1 MHIRIITL
9 LVLIIGAFI
18 APWWSVALGL
28 AICAVAYR
36 NFLEGLVPA
45 LILDVLY
52 GAQPLFTAFSG
63 TPPEAVVG
71 IPGFLTAAT
80 AVLIVISLFSEG
92 YIRGHVRI

>member
-9 LVLIIGAFI
+9 FVLIVGAFI

-28 AICAVAYR
+28 AICAIAYR
-36 NFLEGLVPA
+36 NFLEGLIPA

-52 GAQPLFTAFSG
+52 GAQPLF
-63 TPPEAVVG
+63 G
-71 IPGFLTAAT
+71 IPGFLTVMI
-80 AVLIVISLFSEG
+80 AVLILLSLCSEG

>member
-9 LVLIIGAFI
+9 IVLTIGAFI

-28 AICAVAYR
+28 AICAIAYR
-36 NFLEGLVPA
+36 NFLEGLIPA

-52 GAQPLFTAFSG
+52 GAQPLF
-63 TPPEAVVG
+63 G
-71 IPGFLTAAT
+71 IPGFLTVMI
-80 AVLIVISLFSEG
+80 AVLILLSLCSEG